1 MLLNFAHT
9 ETYWRAM
16 QTIELF
22 LNYLQ
27 AEKGYSEATVLT
39 YRASLTDLWRF
50 CQRLEAQITW
60 EGLDKDIL
68 RRWMMADMEKGVS
81 ARTVN
86 RKMSSVRSF
95 YRYLLRM
102 ERVTIDPTATLKNP
116 KAEKRLPTFVREQ
129 EMNRLFDEVEFGE
142 GYEAERDRLIL
153 LTFYSTGI
161 RLSELLGLKVSS
173 VDLSAKEL
181 KVLGKRNKERIV
193 PFGEELA
200 TAFAAFFTLRSTE
213 VSQDFG
219 TLFLR
224 PDGMLMTAQEVR
236 GIVKKYLSCVTN
248 QQKRS
253 PHVLRHTYATV
264 MLNNGA
270 DLEAVKEL
278 LGHESVSTTE
288 VYTHTTFAELKKAYA
303 NTRKQSII
311 HFY

>member
-1 MLLNFAHT
+1 
-9 ETYWRAM
+9 M
-16 QTIELF
+16 QTIERF
-22 LNYLQ
+22 ISYLM
-27 AEKGYSEATVLT
+27 ADKGYSSATALT
-39 YRASLTDLWRF
+39 YRTSLTDLWRF
-50 CQRLEAQITW
+50 CQRLDEQITW
-60 EGLDKDIL
+60 NSLDKDVL
-68 RRWMMADMEKGVS
+68 RQWVATDMEKGVT

-102 ERVTIDPTATLKNP
+102 ECVSVDPTATLKNP
-116 KAEKRLPTFVREQ
+116 KIERRLPTFVNERD
-129 EMNRLFDEVEFGE
+129 MDRLFDEVKFGE

-161 RLSELLGLKVSS
+161 RLSELIGLKVTN

-181 KVLGKRNKERIV
+181 KVLGKRNKHRVI

-200 TAFAAFFTLRSTE
+200 EAFKAFFEARSTE
-213 VSQDFG
+213 VCQDLG
-219 TLFLR
+219 TVFLR
-224 PDGMLMTAQEVR
+224 KDGKKMTPAEVR
-236 GIVKKYLSCVTN
+236 SVVKKYLSCVTR

-278 LGHESVSTTE
+278 LGHESVATTE
-288 VYTHTTFAELKKAYA
+288 IYTHTTFAELKKAYEKA
-303 NTRKQSII
+303 HPRA
-311 HFY
+311 